1 MRVSLNLAQSFVK
14 YPDIAGA
21 ASTAAAYLASAVKE
35 RGTSIR
41 VVMAAAPG
49 GWIGVY
55 TEGNNSA
62 PEFAQYL
69 SRALEADSIWFGLA
83 GRSLAYR
90 IQRFKLGKRVEE
102 TTQPADLFVPGGP
115 GVLPLYPDAEQ
126 EVFSRLG
133 QAGIPEGYRFLHAE
147 ELGAKASGRT
157 DAVQIRVTGDGTE
170 EQPFPHRAPNP
181 TTGIRTIFDRFD
193 EAASIVE
200 DDVVVRG
207 TYDGERARAL
217 FGTLRRSLAR
227 KRPPTGWTFR
237 FAIESPDGAPLLDPL
252 LAQYVAEKKAGR
264 APFELVRQT

>member
-1 MRVSLNLAQSFVK
+1 VSLNLAQAFVR
-14 YPDIAGA
+14 YPDITGA
-21 ASTAAAYLASAVKE
+21 ASTAASYLTSSVKE
-35 RGTSIR
+35 RRASLR

-69 SRALEADSIWFGLA
+69 SRALEADSVWFGLA

-102 TTQPADLFVPGGP
+102 TTQPADLFGPGGP
-115 GVLPLYPDAEQ
+115 GVLSLYPDAEQ

-147 ELGAKASGRT
+147 ELGIKPLGT
-157 DAVQIRVTGDGTE
+157 PDAVQIRVTADGTE
-170 EQPFPHRAPNP
+170 EQPFAHRAPNP
-181 TTGIRTIFDRFD
+181 TPGIRTIFDRFD

-200 DDVVVRG
+200 DDLLVRG
-207 TYDGERARAL
+207 AYDGERARAL
-217 FGTLRRSLAR
+217 FGTLRRVHAR

-237 FAIESPDGAPLLDPL
+237 FAVESPEGAPLLDPL
-252 LAQYVAEKKAGR
+252 LAQYGDEKKAGR
-264 APFELVRQT
+264 APFVLVRQQA